1 MCKPL
6 SAVPPQ
12 GYYPVPVRTPQ
23 GRTLGWIVLAERRDN
38 RGIVSFSQ
46 LADEDGRVQIYR
58 GPTAAIRAAH
68 IVDTNLLRA
77 ENARLR
83 ALSKQAPV
91 AEAQPSSVF
100 A

>member
-1 MCKPL
+1 MCKPV
-6 SAVPPQ
+6 SIAPPQ
-12 GYYPVPVRTPQ
+12 GYYPVPLRTPQ
-23 GRTLGWIVLAERRDN
+23 GRTLGWVVLVERRDS

-46 LADEDGRVQIYR
+46 LADDDGRVRLYR
-58 GPTAAIRAAH
+58 GAVAATRAAH

-91 AEAQPSSVF
+91 NEPQPASVF